1 MKKTVL
7 SLFDGMS
14 CCQLALQKL
23 GIKVDYY
30 ASEVDPYAISVT
42 QHNFPNTIQLGDV
55 RNVQVKD
62 LPRLWMLTAGSP
74 CQSFSLAGKRKGMVT
89 EENVEVTSLSMYLK
103 LKREGFTFSGQ
114 SYLFW
119 EFVRI
124 LRDIRKINPDVIF
137 LLENVKMDKKWESII
152 TKTLGVE
159 PILINSSLVSGQ
171 NRERLYWTNISNVSQ
186 PKDKKIMLSDI
197 VPGAK
202 GYGVRGRKLKKT
214 DEKYFP
220 YESIRKDG
228 KANCLV
234 TSPRNT
240 NKVIFKNGE
249 NRVVSVREAE
259 LLQTVPEG
267 YTGVEGISETQRYK
281 MLGNGWTVDVVSHI
295 FSNIKKYT
303 RKNLEYS
310 K

>member
-1 MKKTVL
+1 MKKRVL

-23 GIKVDYY
+23 GIKADYY
-30 ASEVDPYAISVT
+30 ASEVDQFAIAVT
-42 QHNFPNTIQLGDV
+42 QFNFPETKQLGDV
-55 RNVQVKD
+55 RNIQPKE
-62 LPRLWMLTAGSP
+62 LPELWMISAGSP

-89 EENVEVTSLSMYLK
+89 VENIEVLNLTQYLK
-103 LKREGFTFSGQ
+103 LKNEGFSFSGQ

-124 LRDIRKINPDVIF
+124 LKEAREVNPNVIF

-171 NRERLYWTNISNVSQ
+171 NRERLYWTNISGVSQ
-186 PKDKKIMLSDI
+186 PEDKGITLSDI
-197 VPGAK
+197 IPGGK
-202 GYGVRGRKLKKT
+202 GFGIRGRKINKT
-214 DEKYFP
+214 DEKYTP
-220 YESIRKDG
+220 YETIRKDG

-240 NKVIFKNGE
+240 SKVIFKNGKH
-249 NRVVSVREAE
+249 RQLTVSESE
-259 LLQTVPEG
+259 ILQTVPEG
-267 YTGVEGISETQRYK
+267 YTNVEGISETQRYK
-281 MLGNGWTVDVVSHI
+281 MLGNGWTIDVISHI
-295 FSNIKKYT
+295 FTSVKKYS
-303 RKNLEYS
+303 RKKLEYS